1 LSLLPRSVST
11 PFAIAFAED
20 VGGVPELAATCVVI
34 TGLIGAALGE
44 LLMNWLPLRSSFAR
58 GALFGMGAHGAGTA
72 RARQVG
78 AEEGSVAGLV
88 MVLAGLTSVLVGP
101 LLAHCLH

>member
-1 LSLLPRSVST
+1 M
-11 PFAIAFAED
+11 
-20 VGGVPELAATCVVI
+20 VI
-34 TGLIGAALGE
+34 TGLIGASLGE
-44 LLMNWLPLRSSFAR
+44 VLLKWLPLRSSFAR

-88 MVLAGLTSVLVGP
+88 MVLAGLASVLVAP
-101 LLAHCLH
+101 VLAHCLR